1 MPLQAWRSGDFSN
14 LTTPIRDPFGGTPF
28 PNNRIPADRIN
39 PAAKAYQDR
48 FIALPNFGNTAAF
61 SALNY
66 RELRINQVTHQ
77 PNLTLRI
84 DHRFNDKAFI
94 YGRLTKV
101 DWNLDNFENLPTI
114 TDRYRRWR
122 TLRAGTIAYTH
133 SIKPTLLNEFRWGT
147 SFDDLPNRSNISG
160 AAIARDL
167 GVTGLAPGV
176 QDAALIPR
184 VAFDQLGL
192 SPIEV
197 IGDCVPCG
205 RDLVHQFLDHVSWFR
220 GNHNLKMGFQ
230 LFRGL
235 SNEIRQGNGLFG
247 NWTFSNRFTGHTYAD
262 FLLGVPSTFTR
273 NFPAIEP
280 RRFNYTYAAFVTDEW
295 KLTRKLTLNLGLRYQ
310 YFPGWKEANGRQALF
325 DVKSGAIVVPDGSLE
340 KVSPLM
346 PRGYVDVVEASKAGY
361 SSSTL
366 LRGDRNNFAPRA
378 GFAYR
383 PWDNNTVVRGGY
395 GIFFDAAPVGPSAG
409 ATVPFL
415 INEPAFTNPT
425 DNPLRF
431 PIAFPTSGTGG
442 PSTVGLPVANRPD
455 LRVPFSMQYSLT
467 MERQQ
472 WNTGFR
478 LTYTGTNT
486 RQGVYR
492 WDYNQPV
499 ADDRLYVDKPRAFPR
514 YPAIPYTD
522 NGAGHQYHGLSIE
535 IERRNLRGL
544 HYQLYYTLAK
554 DVQDLENLEQPE
566 DAYNRARERGT
577 WGAIPRHR
585 WQGNLI
591 YDLPVGKGKAFGSN
605 FGRWT
610 NLIFGNWQLSAIYIY
625 ETGSAV
631 TPLWSGPDPTGT
643 RFTNNRTR
651 PIVTLRPD
659 RIADGRLENPTI
671 ERWFDIN
678 AFTAPPIGR
687 FGSSGKGVIYGT
699 PTNVLHGTLAK
710 QIPIKER
717 VTVRLEF
724 LGNNVLNHPN
734 YMNPNMVVNAAGTA
748 GVVTAVMDR
757 NARFDTGIP
766 REMQAQ
772 LRVMW

>member
-1 MPLQAWRSGDFSN
+1 
-14 LTTPIRDPFGGTPF
+14 
-28 PNNRIPADRIN
+28 
-39 PAAKAYQDR
+39 
-48 FIALPNFGNTAAF
+48 
-61 SALNY
+61 
-66 RELRINQVTHQ
+66 
-77 PNLTLRI
+77 
-84 DHRFNDKAFI
+84 
-94 YGRLTKV
+94 
-101 DWNLDNFENLPTI
+101 
-114 TDRYRRWR
+114 
-122 TLRAGTIAYTH
+122 
-133 SIKPTLLNEFRWGT
+133 
-147 SFDDLPNRSNISG
+147 
-160 AAIARDL
+160 
-167 GVTGLAPGV
+167 
-176 QDAALIPR
+176 
-184 VAFDQLGL
+184 
-192 SPIEV
+192 
-197 IGDCVPCG
+197 
-205 RDLVHQFLDHVSWFR
+205 
-220 GNHNLKMGFQ
+220 
-230 LFRGL
+230 
-235 SNEIRQGNGLFG
+235 
-247 NWTFSNRFTGHTYAD
+247 
-262 FLLGVPSTFTR
+262 
-273 NFPAIEP
+273 
-280 RRFNYTYAAFVTDEW
+280 
-295 KLTRKLTLNLGLRYQ
+295 
-310 YFPGWKEANGRQALF
+310 
-325 DVKSGAIVVPDGSLE
+325 
-340 KVSPLM
+340 
-346 PRGYVDVVEASKAGY
+346 
-361 SSSTL
+361 
-366 LRGDRNNFAPRA
+366 
-378 GFAYR
+378 
-383 PWDNNTVVRGGY
+383 
-395 GIFFDAAPVGPSAG
+395 VGPSAG
-409 ATVPFL
+409 ATVPCL
-415 INEPAFTNPT
+415 INEPAFTNPL

-431 PIAFPTSGTGG
+431 PVAFPTTGTGG

-544 HYQLYYTLAK
+544 HYQFYYTLAK

-610 NLIFGNWQLSAIYIY
+610 NLILGNWQLSAIYIY

-631 TPLWSGPDPTGT
+631 TPLWTGPDPTGT
-643 RFTNNRTR
+643 RFSNNRTR

-659 RIADGRLENPTI
+659 RIADGRLDNPTI
-671 ERWFDIN
+671 ERWFDIS

-687 FGSSGKGVIYGT
+687 FGNSGKGVIYGT